1 MIYVVKSIFNS
12 DITNGLYD
20 GFQEAINE
28 DGYDK
33 EIKLI
38 VVPGAFD
45 IPGAVS
51 TIINNENCEIVT
63 TLGCVIKGETDH
75 YHYICDAVAN
85 GIMNLTLK
93 SVTPILFGVLTF
105 YYSIILIARPGVY
118 GASASSSICSNLSKS
133 SFTNVFNLSRI
144 GANSSLAIS

>member
-12 DITNGLYD
+12 DITNGSYD

-51 TIINNENCEIVT
+51 TIINNENCEIVI

-93 SVTPILFGVLTF
+93 SVTPILFGVLTCQNKKLALDRSGNDMSTNKG
-105 YYSIILIARPGVY
+105 YELGKM
-118 GASASSSICSNLSKS
+118 SKS
-133 SFTNVFNLSRI
+133 ILLKEKNNDSFNKI
-144 GANSSLAIS
+144 

>member
-45 IPGAVS
+45 IP
-51 TIINNENCEIVT
+51 E
-63 TLGCVIKGETDH
+63 LFLLL
-75 YHYICDAVAN
+75 
-85 GIMNLTLK
+85 LTMK
-93 SVTPILFGVLTF
+93 TV
-105 YYSIILIARPGVY
+105 
-118 GASASSSICSNLSKS
+118 K
-133 SFTNVFNLSRI
+133 
-144 GANSSLAIS
+144 

>member
-51 TIINNENCEIVT
+51 TIINNENCEIVI
-63 TLGCVIKGETDH
+63 TLGCVIRGETDH

-93 SVTPILFGVLTF
+93 SVTPILFGVLTCQNKKLALDRSGNDMSTNKG
-105 YYSIILIARPGVY
+105 YELGKM
-118 GASASSSICSNLSKS
+118 SKS
-133 SFTNVFNLSRI
+133 ILLKEKNNDSFNKI
-144 GANSSLAIS
+144 

>member
-1 MIYVVKSIFNS
+1 MIYVEKSKFNS
-12 DITNGLYD
+12 DITNGLYN
-20 GFQEAINE
+20 GFLEAINE
-28 DGYDK
+28 NGDDR

-38 VVPGAFD
+38 DVPGAFD

-51 TIINNENCEIVT
+51 TIISNENCEIII

-93 SVTPILFGVLTF
+93 SVIPILFGVLTCQNKKLALDRSGNDMSTNKG
-105 YYSIILIARPGVY
+105 YELGKM
-118 GASASSSICSNLSKS
+118 SKS
-133 SFTNVFNLSRI
+133 ILLEEKNNDSFNKI
-144 GANSSLAIS
+144 

>member
-51 TIINNENCEIVT
+51 RILGHDDCKIVI

-75 YHYICDAVAN
+75 YHYICEAVAN

-93 SVTPILFGVLTF
+93 STTPILFGVLTCQNKKLAQDRSGNDMKTNKG
-105 YYSIILIARPGVY
+105 YELGIMSKNILFEENN
-118 GASASSSICSNLSKS
+118 SDL
-133 SFTNVFNLSRI
+133 FTKI
-144 GANSSLAIS
+144 

>member
-51 TIINNENCEIVT
+51 TIINNENCEIVI
-63 TLGCVIKGETDH
+63 TL
-75 YHYICDAVAN
+75 DA
-85 GIMNLTLK
+85 
-93 SVTPILFGVLTF
+93 
-105 YYSIILIARPGVY
+105 
-118 GASASSSICSNLSKS
+118 
-133 SFTNVFNLSRI
+133 
-144 GANSSLAIS
+144 